1 MKLDSVIRIQS
12 SLKDSF
18 FKYWFEF
25 LRPFHNLTNRE
36 LEVIACFAKHRYE
49 LSKVI
54 SDESVLDKVLMSED
68 TKRQIREECSVTQAH
83 FPVIMSEL
91 RKKGVIEDNKINP
104 KFIPNIRD
112 TKSFGLLILFDF
124 DDEKHIKSGNK
135 KDSH

>member
-91 RKKGVIEDNKINP
+91 RKKGVIEDNKIILNSSR
-104 KFIPNIRD
+104 ISEIL
-112 TKSFGLLILFDF
+112 SLLAC
-124 DDEKHIKSGNK
+124 
-135 KDSH
+135 